1 MVDLKKLE
9 RDAFRR
15 FYEDGLMDI
24 YFGAMLIVFAAS
36 SMLWE
41 RIESEA
47 ALYLGMITLA
57 LIVTVPLLLL
67 RRRLLRE
74 RLGTFRPGPQRKL
87 RISRTRWVL
96 LGSVVLGVALLL
108 AGLLVGGG
116 VGSAE
121 AYGVAVSVIWFINCV
136 VVFGA
141 GAYLLE
147 VPRFYVYGFVGGLLM
162 PAMILPDVLWGI
174 KIEIWLL
181 FGLAGLAAIA
191 VGLFKLRRFLH
202 QYPAPRQG

>member
-1 MVDLKKLE
+1 MIDLKKLE

-36 SMLWE
+36 SMLWDQV
-41 RIESEA
+41 ESEA
-47 ALYLGMITLA
+47 ALYVGMLTLA
-57 LIVTVPLLLL
+57 LVVTVPLLLL

-74 RLGTFRPGPQRKL
+74 RLGSFKPGPQRKL

-96 LGSVVLGVALLL
+96 LASVVLGVALLL

-116 VGSAE
+116 VGSVE

-136 VVFGA
+136 AVFGA

-174 KIEIWLL
+174 KVEIWLL

-191 VGLFKLRRFLH
+191 VGLYKLRRFLH
-202 QYPAPRQG
+202 QYPAPRRG